1 MEYPT
6 LTKGLLEKINFWTLN
21 HIPSEEN
28 TQVDPLSHLGLAI
41 DEELETKNPIHR
53 MEKPITKF
61 YERESVPVFLELE

>member
-1 MEYPT
+1 M
-6 LTKGLLEKINFWTLN
+6 N

-28 TQVDPLSHLGLAI
+28 TQVDPFSHLGLAI